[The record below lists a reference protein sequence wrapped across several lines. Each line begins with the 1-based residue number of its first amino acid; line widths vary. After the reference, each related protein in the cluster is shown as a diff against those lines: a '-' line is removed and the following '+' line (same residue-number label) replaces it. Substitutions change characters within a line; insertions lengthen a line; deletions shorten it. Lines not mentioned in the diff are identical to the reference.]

1 MTIDTATTNN
11 TTHSNNNNSSN
22 NESSTPKQ
30 IDFLIV
36 GAGPVGLLAA
46 NLIIQAGFSVRIFDV
61 EYEPNHW
68 GRGDWIHGRTLEL
81 LERAG
86 LAEELLST
94 GVKVDQITSYMNGEL
109 QSSIPFV
116 PDEVE
121 SKHQYLLCVGQHITE
136 SSLQSSLTNQDVE
149 VERPATVINI
159 VQGPDAE
166 YPIRTTVMHLRDEAR
181 TEQVD
186 CKYLLGC
193 DGAHSDIRQQL
204 GIQTEGET
212 TETHAGVIDAL
223 VRTNFNAGRKDVCM
237 LQNDVAK
244 TISLFPREN
253 GLTRI
258 FVHFDEKE
266 LEMRKEQY
274 NRNKIQLEDIQR
286 EAKRALLPNRLEF
299 LGILYWSVYVVG
311 QRLATEM
318 DAMKQRVFL
327 CGDAAHCQ
335 SPTLGQGVNTGFGDV
350 FNLVWKLCMV
360 ERNVIKRDVLSTYT
374 AERRPVAQQVLA
386 VDKVAAK
393 AAAGHRS
400 SKEYCSIVEEHR
412 AFTTGFGIQYGQN
425 KNNNDNN
432 PLLLPSKE
440 AKVQTGMRAPNFKVF
455 HYATG
460 RKTRLFE
467 KVHGDWLA
475 FNMLVLADDLI
486 KSREAVESLLDW
498 KHPALS
504 TQIVIT
510 TTPADKIE
518 QEENLSTTM
527 KDRIMLDKLNRA
539 QVHAAYR
546 NNTNTNNDDVQAVV
560 VRPDGYIGAIISG
573 STADELVGGVKKYF
587 EGFTV

>member
-1 MTIDTATTNN
+1 MTTQE
-11 TTHSNNNNSSN
+11 HS
-22 NESSTPKQ
+22 Q
-30 IDFLIV
+30 VDFLIV

-46 NLIIQAGFSVRIFDV
+46 NLIVQAGFSVRVLDV

-86 LAEELLST
+86 LAEELLKT
-94 GVKVDQITSYMNGEL
+94 GVKVDQISSYANGEF
-109 QSSIPFV
+109 QSNIPFV
-116 PDEVE
+116 PDNVE

-136 SSLQSSLTNQDVE
+136 SGLQTTLADRDIQ
-149 VERPATVINI
+149 VERPATVINMTEQPNE
-159 VQGPDAE
+159 V

-212 TETHAGVIDAL
+212 TQTHAGVIDAL

-258 FVHFDEKE
+258 FVHFDENEVE
-266 LEMRKEQY
+266 LRKEQY

-286 EAKRALLPNRLEF
+286 EAKRGLLPHRLEF

-318 DAMKQRVFL
+318 DAMNHRVFL

-350 FNLVWKLCMV
+350 FNLIWKLCLV
-360 ERNVIKRDVLSTYT
+360 ERGHIKHDALATYGS
-374 AERRPVAQQVLA
+374 ERRPVAQQVLA
-386 VDKVAAK
+386 IDKVAAK
-393 AAAGHRS
+393 AAAGHQS
-400 SKEYCSIVEEHR
+400 SKEYCSIVQEHR
-412 AFTTGFGIQYGQN
+412 SFTSGFGIHYN
-425 KNNNDNN
+425 SDNAFVAQHQQQQSRS
-432 PLLLPSKE
+432 LLQP
-440 AKVQTGMRAPNFKVF
+440 GMRAPNYKVF
-455 HYATG
+455 QLSTG
-460 RKTRLFE
+460 RKTRIFDHLTS
-467 KVHGDWLA
+467 DWLS
-475 FNMLVLADDLI
+475 FSILVLADDLV
-486 KSREAVESLLDW
+486 KSYD
-498 KHPALS
+498 HIQALWHFKNPLV
-504 TQIVIT
+504 TEPCLVIT
-510 TTPADKIE
+510 TTPAERIE
-518 QEENLSTTM
+518 SELKGLEY
-527 KDRIMLDKLNRA
+527 KEWVMLDKLNRA
-539 QVHAAYR
+539 QCHAAYR
-546 NNTNTNNDDVQAVV
+546 DEANSDIHAVV
-560 VRPDGYIGAIISG
+560 VRPDGYIGTIVHGTNADSVAAGIQQYFDRFAIKS
-573 STADELVGGVKKYF
+573 
-587 EGFTV
+587 

>member
-1 MTIDTATTNN
+1 MSGSPAKEAT
-11 TTHSNNNNSSN
+11 S
-22 NESSTPKQ
+22 Q

-46 NLIIQAGFSVRIFDV
+46 NLIIQAGLTVRILDI

-109 QSSIPFV
+109 QNSIPFV

-159 VQGPDAE
+159 VEGPDKD
-166 YPIRTTVMHLRDEAR
+166 YPVRTTVMHLRDEAR
-181 TEQVD
+181 SEQVD

-193 DGAHSDIRQQL
+193 DGAHSDIRGQL

-258 FVHFDEKE
+258 FVHFDENE
-266 LEMRKEQY
+266 LELRKEQY

-286 EAKRALLPNRLEF
+286 EAKRALLPHRLEF

-311 QRLATEM
+311 QRLATQM

-350 FNLVWKLCMV
+350 FNLIWKVCMV
-360 ERNVIKRDVLSTYT
+360 ERGIMKRDILTTYT
-374 AERRPVAQQVLA
+374 AERKPVANQVLS

-393 AAAGHRS
+393 AAAGHQS
-400 SKEYCSIVEEHR
+400 SKEYCRIVQEHR
-412 AFTTGFGIQYGQN
+412 AFTTGFGIQYQH
-425 KNNNDNN
+425 DS
-432 PLLLPSKE
+432 PLLMQQRTK
-440 AKVQTGMRAPNFKVF
+440 AAVQPGMRAPNFKVF

-475 FNMLVLADDLI
+475 FNMLVLADDLG
-486 KSREAVESLLDW
+486 KSKEAVEALLQW

-510 TTPADKIE
+510 TTPADRIE
-518 QEENLSTTM
+518 KEGILSTM

-539 QVHAAYR
+539 QVHSAYR
-546 NNTNTNNDDVQAVV
+546 TGGDDDVQAVI
-560 VRPDGYIGAIISG
+560 VRPDGYIGAIVSG
-573 STADELVGGVKKYF
+573 STPDELVGVVKKYF
-587 EGFTV
+587 DGFAA

>member
-1 MTIDTATTNN
+1 MSGSTPTTTATN
-11 TTHSNNNNSSN
+11 TEPT
-22 NESSTPKQ
+22 TQQ

-46 NLIIQAGFSVRIFDV
+46 NLIIQAGFSVRILDV

-94 GVKVDQITSYMNGEL
+94 GVKVDQIASYMNGEL

-136 SSLQSSLTNQDVE
+136 TSLQSSLTNQDVE

-159 VQGPDAE
+159 IDGPDAN
-166 YPIRTTVMHLRDEAR
+166 YPVRTTVMHLRDEAR

-258 FVHFDEKE
+258 FVHFDENE

-311 QRLATEM
+311 QRLATQM
-318 DAMKQRVFL
+318 DAMRQRVFL

-360 ERNVIKRDVLSTYT
+360 ERGVIKRDILSTYT
-374 AERRPVAQQVLA
+374 AERKPVAQQVLA

-393 AAAGHRS
+393 AAAGHQS
-400 SKEYCSIVEEHR
+400 SKEYCSIVQEHR
-412 AFTTGFGIQYGQN
+412 AFTTGFGIQYRNSNSNSETN
-425 KNNNDNN
+425 KN
-432 PLLLPSKE
+432 PLLLGSNNSKNQ
-440 AKVQTGMRAPNFKVF
+440 ALVQTGMRAPNFKVF

-475 FNMLVLADDLI
+475 FNMLVLADDLV
-486 KSREAVESLLDW
+486 KSHAAVESLLQW

-518 QEENLSTTM
+518 SEGILADM

-539 QVHAAYR
+539 QVHAAYHS
-546 NNTNTNNDDVQAVV
+546 NNNEEDVQAVI
-560 VRPDGYIGAIISG
+560 VRPDGYIGAIAGG
-573 STADELVGGVKKYF
+573 STPDELVGAVKKYF
-587 EGFTV
+587 DGFTA

>member
-1 MTIDTATTNN
+1 MSTTSPSNTTTTTTTESTTN
-11 TTHSNNNNSSN
+11 
-22 NESSTPKQ
+22 Q

-46 NLIIQAGFSVRIFDV
+46 NLIIQAGFSVRILDV

-136 SSLQSSLTNQDVE
+136 TSLQSSLTNQDIE

-159 VQGPDAE
+159 VQGPDE
-166 YPIRTTVMHLRDEAR
+166 KYPVRTTVMHLRDEAR
-181 TEQVD
+181 TEQLD

-237 LQNDVAK
+237 LQNSVAK

-258 FVHFDEKE
+258 FVHFDENE

-286 EAKRALLPNRLEF
+286 EAKRALLPHRLEF

-360 ERNVIKRDVLSTYT
+360 ERGVAKRDVLSTYT
-374 AERRPVAQQVLA
+374 KERRPVAQQVLA

-393 AAAGHRS
+393 AAAGHQS
-400 SKEYCSIVEEHR
+400 SKEYCNIVQEHR
-412 AFTTGFGIQYGQN
+412 AFTTGFGIQYHHDG
-425 KNNNDNN
+425 NDGGN

-455 HYATG
+455 HYVTG

-475 FNMLVLADDLI
+475 FNMLVLADDLV
-486 KSREAVESLLDW
+486 KSREAVESLLAW
-498 KHPALS
+498 KHPILS

-518 QEENLSTTM
+518 QENLPSSM
-527 KDRIMLDKLNRA
+527 KECIMLDKLNRA

-546 NNTNTNNDDVQAVV
+546 TSNNNDDVQVVV
-560 VRPDGYIGAIISG
+560 VRPDGYIGAIVG
-573 STADELVGGVKKYF
+573 GTTASELLDGVKKYF